1 MSSER
6 TEAPSAKRL
15 TEARNR
21 GQVLKSQ
28 ELQSALVMLAA
39 ALLLQTLGGGLLT
52 HLRQLFTATLT
63 GLPRV
68 TALVSGGW
76 LADWAQARLLPL
88 GLEVILLVLGVAA
101 AGLLVSFA
109 QTGVHWAGER
119 PAFDLNRLDPVAGF
133 QRVFSGQ
140 GLIELLRAF
149 LKLAV
154 IGLVAYQ
161 YLAGE
166 TGALLQLSQTDLP
179 AAAGQWAALA
189 FGLLW
194 RVAGAYLVLGVL
206 DYFYQRWQ
214 YLRGLRMTRQEVKEE
229 FKQNEGNPQIK
240 GFVRQQQRRLARQR
254 MLAAVPKAD
263 VVITNPTHFAVAL
276 HYDRAT
282 MGAPKVVAKG
292 AALVAQRIKALARD
306 HGVPVMENPPL
317 ARALY
322 RLVEID
328 SEVPPELYVAVA
340 EALAFVY
347 GLKNRRLPQA
357 LNL

>member
-6 TEAPSAKRL
+6 TEAPTAKRL
-15 TEARNR
+15 AEARNR
-21 GQVLKSQ
+21 GQVFKSQ
-28 ELQSALVMLAA
+28 ELQSALVMLAG
-39 ALLLQTLGGGLLT
+39 ALLLQTFGVGLLAR
-52 HLRQLFTATLT
+52 LKQLFIETFA
-63 GLPRV
+63 GLPGS
-68 TALVSGGW
+68 ASPLSGAW
-76 LADWAQARLLPL
+76 LGDWASARLLPL
-88 GLEVILLVLGVAA
+88 GLDVALIVFGVAA
-101 AGLLVSFA
+101 AGLFVSFA

-119 PAFDLNRLDPVAGF
+119 PVFDLSRLNPVAGF
-133 QRVFSGQ
+133 RRVFSAQ

-166 TGALLQLSQTDLP
+166 SAALLQLSQMDLP
-179 AAAGQWAALA
+179 EAVGQWAALA

-214 YLRGLRMTRQEVKEE
+214 YQRNLRMTRQEVKEE

-254 MLAAVPKAD
+254 MLTAVPKAD

-282 MGAPKVVAKG
+282 MSAPKVVAKG
-292 AALVAQRIKALARD
+292 AALVAQRIKDLARD
-306 HGVPVMENPPL
+306 HGVPVLENPPL
-317 ARALY
+317 ARTLY

-328 SEVPPELYVAVA
+328 SEVPPDLYIAVA
-340 EALAFVY
+340 EVLAFVY
-347 GLKNRRLPQA
+347 GVKQRRLAQA
-357 LNL
+357 GL

>member
-6 TEAPSAKRL
+6 TEAPSVKRL
-15 TEARNR
+15 AEARQR

-28 ELQSALVMLAA
+28 ELQSALVMLAS
-39 ALLLQTLGGGLLT
+39 ALLLQNVGGGLVT
-52 HLRQLFTATLT
+52 HLRQLFTETLT
-63 GLPRV
+63 GLP
-68 TALVSGGW
+68 AGEVSGAW
-76 LADWAQARLLPL
+76 LSDWAGARLLLL
-88 GLEVILLVLGVAA
+88 GLDVGLLVLGVTA
-101 AGLLVSFA
+101 AGLFVSFA

-119 PAFDLNRLDPVAGF
+119 PVFDLSRLNPIAGL

-140 GLIELLRAF
+140 GLMELVRAF

-154 IGLVAYQ
+154 ISLVAYQ
-161 YLAGE
+161 YLSGE
-166 TGALLQLSQTDLP
+166 SEALLLLSQSDLP
-179 AAAGQWAALA
+179 TALGQWASLA

-206 DYFYQRWQ
+206 DYYYQRWQ
-214 YLRGLRMTRQEVKEE
+214 YLRGLRMTKQEVKEE

-254 MLAAVPKAD
+254 MMAAVPQAD

-276 HYDRAT
+276 QYDRAN

-292 AALVAQRIKALARD
+292 AALVAQRIKELARD

-317 ARALY
+317 ARTLY

-328 SEVPPELYVAVA
+328 AEVPPELYVAVA
-340 EALAFVY
+340 EVLAFVY
-347 GLKNRRLPQA
+347 GLKNRRLAQV
-357 LNL
+357 NW

>member
-15 TEARNR
+15 AEARNR

-39 ALLLQTLGGGLLT
+39 ALLLQNVGGGLIA
-52 HLRQLFTATLT
+52 HLRQLFTETLT
-63 GLPRV
+63 TLP
-68 TALVSGGW
+68 TGEVSGAW
-76 LADWAQARLLPL
+76 LSDWATARLLPL
-88 GLEVILLVLGVAA
+88 GLDVGLLVLGVTA
-101 AGLLVSFA
+101 AGLVVSFA
-109 QTGVHWAGER
+109 QTGVHWASER
-119 PAFDLNRLDPVAGF
+119 PTFDLSRLNPIAGF

-154 IGLVAYQ
+154 IGLIAYQ
-161 YLAGE
+161 YLSGE
-166 TGALLQLSQTDLP
+166 TEALLLLSQSDLLT
-179 AAAGQWAALA
+179 ALGQWASLT

-206 DYFYQRWQ
+206 DYYYQRWQ
-214 YLRGLRMTRQEVKEE
+214 YLRGLRMTKQEVKEE

-254 MLAAVPKAD
+254 MMAAVPRAD

-276 HYDRAT
+276 QYDRAN

-292 AALVAQRIKALARD
+292 AALVAQRIKDAARD
-306 HGVPVMENPPL
+306 NGVPVMENPPL
-317 ARALY
+317 ARTLY

-328 SEVPPELYVAVA
+328 AEVPPELYVAVA
-340 EALAFVY
+340 EVLAFVY
-347 GLKNRRLPQA
+347 GLKSRRLAQV
-357 LNL
+357 NL